1 MTAPVIIDAVVVL
14 ILVGFTVFGA
24 RRGLLQT
31 LAGLV
36 IVVVALVGA
45 GMIAATFSGP
55 AAKLAAPLI
64 EKQIE
69 KQIEKKIDAAIA
81 EQAPA
86 PSSHVDEDSQLEE
99 LLSLLG
105 LDTEVRDSLAEKA
118 KDTVRDTGVSV
129 TAAVVT
135 GIAQSILYGV
145 LYTLSF
151 VALTV
156 LLHVL
161 FKAMGLLTKLP
172 GIHSL
177 NALGGGLLG
186 LIEGALLLFLAVWA
200 ARRLGVS
207 FEAQPFADAHIL
219 VVFTTHTPLS
229 VLTFF
234 K

>member
-1 MTAPVIIDAVVVL
+1 MSAPVIIDAVVVL
-14 ILVGFTVFGA
+14 ILVGFTILGA

-36 IVVVALVGA
+36 IVIAALVGA

-69 KQIEKKIDAAIA
+69 KKIDAAIS
-81 EQAPA
+81 ESAPA
-86 PSSHVDEDSQLEE
+86 ESLPVTEDSQLED

-105 LDTEVRDSLAEKA
+105 LDAEVRNSLAEKA
-118 KDTVRDTGVSV
+118 QDTVRDTGVSV
-129 TAAVVT
+129 AAAVVT
-135 GIAQSILYGV
+135 SIAQSVIYGV
-145 LYTLSF
+145 LYILSF
-151 VALTV
+151 VALSV

-200 ARRLGVS
+200 ARQLGIS
-207 FEAQPFADAHIL
+207 FEVEPYADAHIL
-219 VVFTTHTPLS
+219 AVFTTYTPLS
-229 VLTFF
+229 VLTFL

>member
-1 MTAPVIIDAVVVL
+1 MSAPVIIDAVVVL
-14 ILVGFTVFGA
+14 ILVGFTILGA

-36 IVVVALVGA
+36 IVIAALVGA

-69 KQIEKKIDAAIA
+69 KKIDAAIA
-81 EQAPA
+81 ESAPA
-86 PSSHVDEDSQLEE
+86 ESLPVTEDSQLED

-105 LDTEVRDSLAEKA
+105 LDAEVRNSLAEKA
-118 KDTVRDTGVSV
+118 QDTVRDTGVSV
-129 TAAVVT
+129 AAAVVT
-135 GIAQSILYGV
+135 SIAQSVIYGV
-145 LYTLSF
+145 LYILSF
-151 VALTV
+151 VALSV

-200 ARRLGVS
+200 ARQLGIS
-207 FEAQPFADAHIL
+207 FEVEPYADAHIL
-219 VVFTTHTPLS
+219 AVFTTYTPLS
-229 VLTFF
+229 VLTFL

>member
-1 MTAPVIIDAVVVL
+1 MTAPVIIDAIVVIFL
-14 ILVGFTVFGA
+14 AGFTIYGI
-24 RRGLLQT
+24 RRGLLQA

-36 IVVVALVGA
+36 IVIVALVGA
-45 GMIAATFSGP
+45 GMIAATFSAP

-64 EKQIE
+64 EKRIE
-69 KQIEKKIDAAIA
+69 QKVDTALA
-81 EQAPA
+81 EQKREVTMPEDD
-86 PSSHVDEDSQLEE
+86 VDFQLED
-99 LLSLLG
+99 LLDLLG
-105 LDTEVRDSLAEKA
+105 LDTDVRKPLAEKA
-118 KDTVRDTGVSV
+118 EETVRETGASLI
-129 TAAVVT
+129 TAVVES
-135 GIAQSILYGV
+135 IAQSVIYGV
-145 LYTLSF
+145 LYILSF
-151 VALTV
+151 LALLA

-172 GIHSL
+172 GIHGL

-207 FEAQPFADAHIL
+207 FEAEPFASAHIL
-219 VVFTTHTPLS
+219 AVFTTHTPLS

>member
-1 MTAPVIIDAVVVL
+1 MTVPVIIDAAVVL
-14 ILVGFTVFGA
+14 ILVGFTVIGA

-45 GMIAATFSGP
+45 GMIATTFSGP
-55 AAKLAAPLI
+55 AAKLATPL
-64 EKQIE
+64 IE
-69 KQIEKKIDAAIA
+69 KQIEKKIDAAMA
-81 EQAPA
+81 ESAPA
-86 PSSHVDEDSQLEE
+86 ESSPTTEDSQLEE

-105 LDTEVRDSLAEKA
+105 LDTEVRNSLAEKA
-118 KDTVRDTGVSV
+118 QDTVRGTGVSV
-129 TAAVVT
+129 AAAVVT
-135 GIAQSILYGV
+135 SIAQSMIYGV
-145 LYTLSF
+145 LYILSF
-151 VALTV
+151 VALSV

-186 LIEGALLLFLAVWA
+186 LIEGTLLLFLAVWA

-207 FEAQPFADAHIL
+207 FEAEPFTSAHIL
-219 VVFTTHTPLS
+219 AVFTTHTPLS

-234 K
+234 N

>member
-1 MTAPVIIDAVVVL
+1 MTVPVIIDAVVVL
-14 ILVGFTVFGA
+14 ILAGFTVFGA
-24 RRGLLQT
+24 KRGLLRT

-45 GMIAATFSGP
+45 GMIATTFSGP

-69 KQIEKKIDAAIA
+69 KKIDAAIA
-81 EQAPA
+81 ESA
-86 PSSHVDEDSQLEE
+86 PSSHVDEDSQLEG

-105 LDTEVRDSLAEKA
+105 LDTEVRSSLMEKA
-118 KDTVRDTGVSV
+118 RDTVRDTGVSAV
-129 TAAVVT
+129 TAVVT
-135 GIAQSILYGV
+135 GVAQSMIYGV
-145 LYTLSF
+145 LYILSF

-172 GIHSL
+172 GLRSL
-177 NALGGGLLG
+177 NALGGGVLG
-186 LIEGALLLFLAVWA
+186 LIEGGLLLFLAVWA

-219 VVFTTHTPLS
+219 AVFTTHTPLS

>member
-1 MTAPVIIDAVVVL
+1 MTAPVIIDAVVIL
-14 ILVGFTVFGA
+14 ILVGFTIFGS

-36 IVVVALVGA
+36 IVIAALVGA

-69 KQIEKKIDAAIA
+69 KKIDAAIA
-81 EQAPA
+81 ESAPA
-86 PSSHVDEDSQLEE
+86 ESTQTTEDSQLAE

-105 LDTEVRDSLAEKA
+105 LDEEVRESLAEKA
-118 KDTVRDTGVSV
+118 QDTVRDTGASV
-129 TAAVVT
+129 AAAVVT
-135 GIAQSILYGV
+135 SIAQSIIYGV
-145 LYTLSF
+145 LYILSF
-151 VALTV
+151 MALSV

-207 FEAQPFADAHIL
+207 FEAEPFAGAHIL
-219 VVFTTHTPLS
+219 AVFTTHTPLS
-229 VLTFF
+229 VLTFLQ
-234 K
+234 

>member
-1 MTAPVIIDAVVVL
+1 MTVPVIIDAVVVL
-14 ILVGFTVFGA
+14 ILAGFTVFGA
-24 RRGLLQT
+24 KRGLLRT

-45 GMIAATFSGP
+45 GMIATTFSGP

-69 KQIEKKIDAAIA
+69 KKIDAAIA
-81 EQAPA
+81 ESA
-86 PSSHVDEDSQLEE
+86 PSSHVDEDSQLEG

-105 LDTEVRDSLAEKA
+105 LDTEVRSSLMEKA
-118 KDTVRDTGVSV
+118 RDTVRDTGVSAV
-129 TAAVVT
+129 TAVVT
-135 GIAQSILYGV
+135 GVAQSMIYGV
-145 LYTLSF
+145 LYILSF

-161 FKAMGLLTKLP
+161 FKAIGLLTKLP
-172 GIHSL
+172 GLRSL
-177 NALGGGLLG
+177 NALGGGVLG
-186 LIEGALLLFLAVWA
+186 LIEGGLLLFLAVWA

-219 VVFTTHTPLS
+219 AVFTTHTPLS